1 MCGVTGC
8 ASTTPQT
15 NQRWLRLARETLAHR
30 GPDGAGEWWS
40 NDSRVGLAHRR
51 LAIFDLTTH
60 GHQPMHCPERGL
72 SIVFNG
78 EIYNFRELRKE
89 LERLGHVFR
98 SHCDTEVLL
107 LAYAEWG
114 DCCLRKLN
122 GMFAFAIFDAPNQ
135 RLILARDRAGEKPL
149 FYRHDGHTIFFASEL
164 KALMANPALP
174 RQIDRES
181 LDCFLA
187 MGYVP
192 RERCILEGFRK
203 LLPAHALSFDLR
215 DGSKRIWRYW
225 TLPDYSREASLSE
238 AALVDELETLME
250 RAVRRQIE
258 ADVPV
263 GVLLSGGVDSSL
275 ITAMAV
281 RHSSRVNTFSIGF
294 PESRHLDETAHARR
308 VAQHFDTHHTELM
321 AEPASADLV
330 PLLAAQFDEPIA
342 DMSMIPTY
350 LVSRLVREQCV
361 VALGGDGGDE
371 LFGGYTRFSH
381 LLRLRRMSRYL
392 PGPPRRQI
400 AKAAEKFLPVGFVG
414 RNYLRILDT
423 DFRSTLPFT
432 ASAFDATT
440 RRKLMQGYGSWAT
453 VGEVVMQ
460 GYVPFGE
467 DLVQR
472 ATRTEFRTYMPDDVL
487 VKVDRSSM
495 LSSLEV
501 RAPMLDLDLVEFA
514 FERVP
519 SHLKVTEHQTKV
531 LTKRLT
537 ERILPADFDRTR
549 KQGFAIPLGQ
559 WLESGPFRDLF
570 WDILNS
576 PDVVFDRS
584 TVQAL
589 LRGQDRCLKVGTRLF
604 ALVQFEL
611 WRRTYGATF

>member
-1 MCGVTGC
+1 MCGVVGC

-15 NQRWLRLARETLAHR
+15 NRRWLKLARDTLIHR

-51 LAIFDLTTH
+51 LAIFDLTPH
-60 GHQPMHCPERGL
+60 GHQPMHFPERGL

-78 EIYNFRELRKE
+78 EIYNFWELRKE
-89 LERLGHVFR
+89 LERLGYAFL

-107 LAYAEWG
+107 AAYAEWG
-114 DCCLRKLN
+114 DRCLRKLN
-122 GMFAFAIFDAPNQ
+122 GMFAFAIFDEPSQ
-135 RLILARDRAGEKPL
+135 RLLLARDRAGEKPL
-149 FYRHDGHTIFFASEL
+149 FYRHDGHSIFFASEL

-174 RQIDRES
+174 RQIDQES

-187 MGYVP
+187 TGYVP
-192 RERCILEGFRK
+192 GERCILEGFRK
-203 LLPAHALSFDLR
+203 LPPAHALSFDLR
-215 DGSKRIWRYW
+215 NGSERLWRYW
-225 TLPDYSREASLSE
+225 SLPDYSRGGSVSE
-238 AALVDELETLME
+238 SALVDELEMLME
-250 RAVRRQIE
+250 RAVRRQLA

-275 ITAMAV
+275 ITAMAS
-281 RHSSRVNTFSIGF
+281 RTSSRVNTFSIGF
-294 PESRHLDETAHARR
+294 PGCEDLDETAHARR

-330 PLLAAQFDEPIA
+330 PLLAMQFDEPIA
-342 DMSMIPTY
+342 DTSMIPTY

-381 LLRLRRMSRYL
+381 LLRLRRGSRHL
-392 PGPPRRQI
+392 PTPVRRKI
-400 AKAAEKFLPVGFVG
+400 AKGAEKFLPVGFVG

-423 DFRSTLPFT
+423 EFGSTLPLM
-432 ASAFDATT
+432 ASVFDAST
-440 RRKLMQGYGSWAT
+440 RRELMQGYGSWAT

-460 GYVPFGE
+460 GYAPLAE
-467 DLVQR
+467 DLTQR
-472 ATRTEFRTYMPDDVL
+472 ATRAEFQTYMPDYVL

-495 LSSLEV
+495 LTSLEV
-501 RAPMLDLDLVEFA
+501 RAPMLDLDLLEFA
-514 FERVP
+514 FARVP
-519 SHLKVTEHQTKV
+519 SHLKATERQTKV
-531 LTKRLT
+531 LPKRLT
-537 ERILPADFDRTR
+537 ERVLPADFDRNR

-570 WDILNS
+570 WDVLNG
-576 PDVVFDRS
+576 PDIIFDRS
-584 TVQAL
+584 AVQAL
-589 LRGQDRCLKVGTRLF
+589 LRGQDRGLKVGTRLF

-611 WRRTYGATF
+611 WRRAYGVTS